1 MLCFLILCNIIFRND
16 GSWKREKLAELI
28 ETKRLLLRCWQ
39 EDDAEE
45 LYKIC
50 LDPRLR
56 LSGVSSYRNIEESQ
70 SVICSWKKNPEM
82 RAVIHK
88 DEQRLIGFV
97 VFGDMNRYAQY
108 KELEYA
114 VAANRRNNGYAT
126 EALMAMLEYMFSER
140 DTEVVA
146 AWVRSFNKESVRV
159 LEKCH
164 FTYEGTLR
172 KHASIPLFI
181 NLGQSSGSLPYFLTN
196 QLLLPTFR
204 RWGGS
209 NSNT

>member
-39 EDDAEE
+39 DDDAEE

-56 LSGVSSYRNIEESQ
+56 LSGVSSYRNIEESR
-70 SVICSWKKNPEM
+70 SAICSWKKNPEM

-88 DEQRLIGFV
+88 DEHRLIGFIL
-97 VFGDMNRYAQY
+97 FGDMNRYAQY

-114 VAANRRNNGYAT
+114 VAANYRNKGYAT
-126 EALMAMLEYMFSER
+126 ETLMAMLEYMFSER
-140 DTEVVA
+140 DTEVAA
-146 AWVRSFNKESVRV
+146 AWVRSFNKECVRV

-172 KHASIPLFI
+172 KHARDRGDTLCYSILKEEWVEHR
-181 NLGQSSGSLPYFLTN
+181 LKKQS
-196 QLLLPTFR
+196 
-204 RWGGS
+204 
-209 NSNT
+209 

>member
-1 MLCFLILCNIIFRND
+1 M
-16 GSWKREKLAELI
+16 GEGKVAESI
-28 ETKRLLLRCWQ
+28 ETKRLLLHCWQ

-56 LSGVSSYRNIEESQ
+56 FSGVSSYRNIEEAR

-82 RAVIHK
+82 RAIIHK
-88 DEQRLIGFV
+88 DEQCLIGFV
-97 VFGDMNRYAQY
+97 LFGDMNRYAQY

-140 DTEVVA
+140 DTEVAA

-159 LEKCH
+159 LEKCL

-172 KHASIPLFI
+172 KHARDRGDTLCYSILKEEWMEHRMKK
-181 NLGQSSGSLPYFLTN
+181 NL
-196 QLLLPTFR
+196 
-204 RWGGS
+204 
-209 NSNT
+209 